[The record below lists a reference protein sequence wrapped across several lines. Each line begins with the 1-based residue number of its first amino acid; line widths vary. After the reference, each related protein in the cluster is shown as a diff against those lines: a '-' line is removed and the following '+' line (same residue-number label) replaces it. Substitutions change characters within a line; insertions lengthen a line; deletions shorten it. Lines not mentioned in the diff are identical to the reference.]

1 MDYQQGFKRIRPA
14 KTKIEACKIKLHLV
28 RNVVINVFRTKIL
41 IMLRTFLAFMLLSCT
56 ASAQKNYLITSKADT
71 LYGKIRILSYDLID
85 RVQIET
91 DKKKEMYTALQVL
104 TVEID
109 SQVYKPIQYDRKVML
124 MKLLKP
130 GYMSL
135 YAFRLPDKNFYDGR
149 FLVRL
154 DGTSIEV
161 PNIGF
166 KKILGTFLEDCE
178 TVANQVKNGDLVKKE
193 LDKIIDDYNICIA
206 EVKNN
211 VRPPVVTEPVQ
222 AQNEKTIAIES
233 LINKVEAEDF
243 STKKD
248 ALDLL
253 RDIQTKASKNE
264 TIPNYLS
271 EGLKS
276 YLSNVPSITVDL
288 ENLLEL
294 LKK

>member
-1 MDYQQGFKRIRPA
+1 MDYQQSLERNWPV
-14 KTKIEACKIKLHLV
+14 KTKIESGKIELHLV
-28 RNVVINVFRTKIL
+28 RNVVINVFRIKIL
-41 IMLRTFLAFMLLSCT
+41 IMLRTFLAFMLLSC
-56 ASAQKNYLITSKADT
+56 SAGAQTNYLITSKADT

-85 RVQIET
+85 RVQIERAG
-91 DKKKEMYTALQVL
+91 KKEMFTALQVL

-109 SQVYKPIQYDRKVML
+109 SQVYKPIQYDKKVML

-130 GYMSL
+130 GYLSL

-154 DGTSIEV
+154 DGTSLEV

-178 TVANQVKNGDLVKKE
+178 VIANQIKNGDLVKKE
-193 LDKIIDDYNICIA
+193 LDKIIDEYNLCLKN
-206 EVKNN
+206 VKNN
-211 VRPPVVTEPVQ
+211 EQPSVVAVPTLV
-222 AQNEKTIAIES
+222 QNEKTIAIES
-233 LINKVEAEDF
+233 LVKKIEAEDF
-243 STKKD
+243 PSKKD

-253 RDIQTKASKNE
+253 QDIQTKASKNE

-276 YLSNVPSITVDL
+276 YLSSVPSLTEDL
-288 ENLLEL
+288 ERLLEL

>member
-1 MDYQQGFKRIRPA
+1 
-14 KTKIEACKIKLHLV
+14 
-28 RNVVINVFRTKIL
+28 
-41 IMLRTFLAFMLLSCT
+41 MLRTFLAFMLLST
-56 ASAQKNYLITSKADT
+56 SVGAQTNYLITSKADT

-91 DKKKEMYTALQVL
+91 AGKKEMFTALQVL

-109 SQVYKPIQYDRKVML
+109 SQLYKPIQYDKKVML

-130 GYMSL
+130 GYLSL
-135 YAFRLPDKNFYDGR
+135 YAFRIPDKNFYDGR

-166 KKILGTFLEDCE
+166 KKILSTFLEDCE
-178 TVANQVKNGDLVKKE
+178 TIANQVKNGDLVKKE
-193 LDKIIDDYNICIA
+193 LDKIIDEYNLCVK

-211 VRPPVVTEPVQ
+211 VQTAVVAEPVQ
-222 AQNEKTIAIES
+222 AQNEKTMAIES
-233 LINKVEAEDF
+233 LIKKVEVEDF

-253 RDIQTKASKNE
+253 RDIQIKAGKNE

-276 YLSNVPSITVDL
+276 YLSNVTSLTEDL

>member
-1 MDYQQGFKRIRPA
+1 
-14 KTKIEACKIKLHLV
+14 
-28 RNVVINVFRTKIL
+28 
-41 IMLRTFLAFMLLSCT
+41 MLRTFLAFMLLSC
-56 ASAQKNYLITSKADT
+56 SAGAQTDYLITSKKADT
-71 LYGKIRILSYDLID
+71 LYGKIRIQSYDLID

-91 DKKKEMYTALQVL
+91 AGKKEMFTALQVL
-104 TVEID
+104 KVEID
-109 SQVYKPIQYDRKVML
+109 SQVYRPIQFDKKVLL

-130 GYMSL
+130 GYLSL
-135 YAFRLPDKNFYDGR
+135 YAFRLPDKNLYDGR

-166 KKILGTFLEDCE
+166 KRILGTFLEDCE
-178 TVANQVKNGDLVKKE
+178 AIATQIKNGKLVKKD
-193 LDKIIDDYNICIA
+193 LDKIIDEYNLCVND
-206 EVKNN
+206 VKNK
-211 VRPPVVTEPVQ
+211 VQIPAVAEPILV
-222 AQNEKTIAIES
+222 QNEKTIAIDS
-233 LINKVEAEDF
+233 LIKKVESEDF

-253 RDIQTKASKNE
+253 RDIQTKAGKNE

-276 YLSNVPSITVDL
+276 YLSSVPSLTEDL
-288 ENLLEL
+288 EKLLEL

>member
-1 MDYQQGFKRIRPA
+1 
-14 KTKIEACKIKLHLV
+14 
-28 RNVVINVFRTKIL
+28 
-41 IMLRTFLAFMLLSCT
+41 MLRTFLAFMLLSC
-56 ASAQKNYLITSKADT
+56 SAVAQTNYLITSKADT

-91 DKKKEMYTALQVL
+91 SGKKEMFTALQVL
-104 TVEID
+104 KVEID
-109 SQVYKPIQYDRKVML
+109 SQVYRPIQYDRKVML

-130 GYMSL
+130 GYLSL
-135 YAFRLPDKNFYDGR
+135 YAFRLPEKNLYDGR

-166 KKILGTFLEDCE
+166 KRILGTFLEDCE
-178 TVANQVKNGDLVKKE
+178 PIATKIKKGDLVKKE
-193 LDKIIDDYNICIA
+193 LDKIIDEYNLCVND
-206 EVKNN
+206 VKNK
-211 VRPPVVTEPVQ
+211 VESPVVAEPIVV
-222 AQNEKTIAIES
+222 QNEKTIAIDA
-233 LINKVEAEDF
+233 LIKKVEAEDF

-253 RDIQTKASKNE
+253 RDIQIKAGKNE

-276 YLSNVPSITVDL
+276 YLSSVPSLTEDL
-288 ENLLEL
+288 EKLLEL